1 MRRERNAQ
9 ESGQPEEE
17 KEEEALFQRELKPSN
32 RPRGMGG
39 GLAKTLPSRNNKNE
53 NKGENFVSA
62 QFL

>member
-32 RPRGMGG
+32 RPRGVGG
-39 GLAKTLPSRNNKNE
+39 GLAKTLPGRRNKNE
-53 NKGENFVSA
+53 NKGEKIVSA
-62 QFL
+62 HFL